1 MQVPSVPAGQ
11 PPAPGLPHQLL
22 HPAGAARHGPA
33 RGYCAVPDP
42 DGVSLPRPRGI
53 QAERPTALE
62 VPLDPTHS
70 EVLPTTKKLLAA
82 LHQGL
87 VCAEPRLR
95 APWAPRHPGEVQPE
109 RPSSFPCFGLA
120 TLPRRL
126 GSDPGSQ
133 SLRPWVG
140 PSQRPPLLRRHRFS
154 APHTEASGLWPQLE
168 PPWELRVMPSA
179 SEARAGEAGPCQGQ
193 RRQHHHRPGHPFWEM
208 PAGRVGG
215 LAVDRV
221 AAVERAAPSSQRA
234 LADHPSPPLASSTPG
249 RATGRSP
256 GGWSPSPPC
265 RCAQMPLQ
273 RQRGPAPASQA
284 APTQRLHSAAHA
296 ARQAPF
302 FSTLFRAPPF
312 SLLPQDEQSG
322 PQELPRAHLQRAG
335 GRRADESAAWWVVG
349 PGFLPELSRPGC
361 QPRWPSPSST
371 WSFAC
376 EETGPPRGRGAL
388 LPRAGTWRPGSR
400 RLLRAG
406 PPPDAPTLASVSK
419 VLKLL
424 CWAFLILSC

>member
-1 MQVPSVPAGQ
+1 MAPQPRGRDDLWTLSGRPGSLVFWAFDMTPLPTPPPLQVPSVPAGQ

-179 SEARAGEAGPCQGQ
+179 SETRAGEAGPCQGQ
-193 RRQHHHRPGHPFWEM
+193 RRQHHHRPGHPFWET
-208 PAGRVGG
+208 PAGGVGG

-234 LADHPSPPLASSTPG
+234 LADNPSPPLASSAPRQGNRTEPWGLVPVAPMSLCPDATAASAGPG
-249 RATGRSP
+249 PGLP
-256 GGWSPSPPC
+256 GGSHPVSALSSSC
-265 RCAQMPLQ
+265 R
-273 RQRGPAPASQA
+273 PAGSFL
-284 APTQRLHSAAHA
+284 LHPVQS
-296 ARQAPF
+296 
-302 FSTLFRAPPF
+302 PPF
-312 SLLPQDEQSG
+312 SP
-322 PQELPRAHLQRAG
+322 PA
-335 GRRADESAAWWVVG
+335 
-349 PGFLPELSRPGC
+349 PG
-361 QPRWPSPSST
+361 
-371 WSFAC
+371 
-376 EETGPPRGRGAL
+376 
-388 LPRAGTWRPGSR
+388 
-400 RLLRAG
+400 
-406 PPPDAPTLASVSK
+406 
-419 VLKLL
+419 
-424 CWAFLILSC
+424 